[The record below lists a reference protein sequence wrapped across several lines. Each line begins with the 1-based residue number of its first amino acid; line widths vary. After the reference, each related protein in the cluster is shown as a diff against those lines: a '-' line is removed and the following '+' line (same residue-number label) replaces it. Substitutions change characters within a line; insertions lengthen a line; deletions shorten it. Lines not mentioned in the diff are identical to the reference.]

1 MFISYGE
8 INQYTGTEMDEY
20 VILISEIMSM
30 LGLDYYIETCAFTY
44 SEVCWVFKG
53 NMYLVKVLKYIVH
66 YLTILVIKFSHGQ
79 CFFKISIGNYQLPWP
94 AKGKNER
101 KLTF

>member
-44 SEVCWVFKG
+44 SEVC
-53 NMYLVKVLKYIVH
+53 
-66 YLTILVIKFSHGQ
+66 
-79 CFFKISIGNYQLPWP
+79 
-94 AKGKNER
+94 
-101 KLTF
+101 